1 MKTFANF
8 VLLLAAAAVVAAPA
22 SFTYQGALAGDGG
35 TPLTGSHIVEFR
47 IYEAQTGG
55 TPLWGRAYGVTLNA
69 DGVFNVAIGDTAGA
83 VIPGVA
89 ATGLATIFANKAGTT
104 LYIGLTVQDSSGEIA
119 PRQALLAVPYAIHAA
134 DAAKASGDFPVA
146 GNQTVAGN
154 LSVSGVVSG
163 YGTVPVGT
171 IVMWSGSTVP
181 DGWALCNGQTVNGV
195 QTPNLVDRFIYGSN
209 LSHVRETGGSDKV
222 SVDNL
227 PSHNH
232 LYAGDDMLDRI
243 NGNGYTTRVV
253 GRPGNYDADSSGSG
267 LGTVYRTSDTGSGQS
282 FSIMPPYYKLAFIM
296 RVK

>member
-8 VLLLAAAAVVAAPA
+8 VLLLAAAAVVAAPV

-55 TPLWGRAYGVTLNA
+55 TPLWGRAYGVSLNA

-104 LYIGLTVQDSSGEIA
+104 LYIGLTVQGSSGEIA

-134 DAAKASGDFPVA
+134 DAAQASGNFPVA

-154 LSVSGVVSG
+154 LSVSGVISG
-163 YGTVPVGT
+163 YGSVPVGT

-195 QTPNLVDRFIYGSN
+195 RTPNLQNKFIVGAGDEYSIGA
-209 LSHVRETGGSDKV
+209 TGGEKTHK
-222 SVDNL
+222 L
-227 PSHNH
+227 TIAEMPSHNH
-232 LYAGDDMLDRI
+232 EYKFKGADLGGAWDSDNYFYNQSNEYDNNNNTRETEFTG
-243 NGNGYTTRVV
+243 GNQPHENR
-253 GRPGNYDADSSGSG
+253 
-267 LGTVYRTSDTGSGQS
+267 
-282 FSIMPPYYKLAFIM
+282 PPYYALSYIM
-296 RVK
+296 RVR